1 MGEIKGVWK
10 KLAMARMKVQET
22 NLVMTGTNTYD
33 NYRYFELADFM
44 PAINKVNF
52 EIGLVSLFNLT
63 NDNETA
69 VLEIIDVEDGSSVTF
84 KTKSAECI
92 MVRKGARM
100 NPIQELGATY
110 TYMRRYMYMGA
121 YEIAESDIVDSIEN
135 EPLNNPRKQNGN
147 GKKEEPKLAT
157 QNQLSKIFSV
167 ANEMNIV
174 KTDLEC
180 SIFKDYNIKSM
191 SELTKTQASDI
202 ITNIKKICQNIIER
216 KEEALKA
223 ISALEMNEELIN
235 IMERENIKA
244 LPKISLTKC
253 KKVYKE
259 LKDLKENKENK
270 EEKPEIKAEETKKQ
284 EENKQNT
291 GKGELK

>member
-10 KLAMARMKVQET
+10 KLAIARMKVQET

-33 NYRYFELADFM
+33 NYKYFELADFM
-44 PAINKVNF
+44 PAINKVNS

-63 NDNETA
+63 NDNKTA
-69 VLEIIDVEDGSSVTF
+69 VLEIIDVEDGSSVIF
-84 KTKSAECI
+84 ETKSAECI
-92 MVRKGARM
+92 MTRKGVRM

-135 EPLNNPRKQNGN
+135 EPFNNHRKQNGN
-147 GKKEEPKLAT
+147 GKKEEPKPAT
-157 QNQLSKIFSV
+157 QNQLTKIFTAAGESRIGK
-167 ANEMNIV
+167 A
-174 KTDLEC
+174 DLEC
-180 SIFKDYNIKSM
+180 VIFKDYNVKSM
-191 SELTKTQASDI
+191 SELTTTQASEI

-244 LPKISLTKC
+244 LPEISLTRC

-259 LKDLKENKENK
+259 LKDLKENKEKK
-270 EEKPEIKAEETKKQ
+270 EEKSEIKT

-291 GKGELK
+291 EKGEEK

>member
-10 KLAMARMKVQET
+10 KLAQARMKLQESS
-22 NLVMTGTNTYD
+22 LIMTGENKYS
-33 NYRYFELADFM
+33 NYKYFELADFM
-44 PAINKVNF
+44 PQINKANF
-52 EIGLVSLFNLT
+52 EVGLVSLFNLK
-63 NDNETA
+63 NDNQLA
-69 VLEIIDVEDGSSVTF
+69 VLEIIDVEDGSSIIFETKSSECIL
-84 KTKSAECI
+84 KTKE
-92 MVRKGARM
+92 GRM
-100 NPIQELGATY
+100 NPIQELGATH

-121 YEIAESDIVDSIEN
+121 YEISENDIVNGIDGVPID
-135 EPLNNPRKQNGN
+135 NND
-147 GKKEEPKLAT
+147 KKVPNKKNDTPKPAT

-167 ANEMNIV
+167 ANEMKVV
-174 KTDLEC
+174 KSDLEG

-191 SELTKTQASDI
+191 SELTTTQASEI
-202 ITNIKKICQNIIER
+202 ITNIKRICQSVIER

-223 ISALEMNEELIN
+223 ISALEMDEELIN

-244 LPKISLTKC
+244 LPEISLTRC

-259 LKDLKENKENK
+259 LKDLKK

-291 GKGELK
+291 EKGELK

>member
-191 SELTKTQASDI
+191 SELTTTQASDI